1 MKKRLFAMLLSAL
14 LLANMSACHYVSQN
28 ELDKTIENTDTVEFN
43 SEKTTQTNDE
53 TVDCN
58 LEETTQ
64 PNDET
69 EPQEDDLA
77 NRFPNTEVVYTDV
90 FVKELKDK
98 LGCHLT
104 IKCGEDIK
112 SFLYP
117 RYYKFNIKQDPQKT
131 NVFHITTQEGYTEYS
146 TTVTLSKSYP
156 MVQFYYNFFD
166 SKNGYIMIFNMDLN
180 AKGLPKEFNEPLDAT
195 ELRCLLKTDDG
206 GKTWKAT
213 EYRNPPTVNAQEYV
227 TRAGFITSQ
236 IGFFSTDYY
245 DVTGC
250 RKDFSERMF
259 WTLDGGETWVRMSDA
274 CKLSFPDVL
283 GALDQDG
290 QAYGTEFS
298 DLTKIGNIYVMTVK
312 VCHDNT
318 YRFDGEND
326 LYIQYCS
333 TDLKKWELI
342 GKNEPIYVGNVD
354 NLKQLTGVADYTDD
368 EEGVFYN
375 FINEDV
381 GYFFVFRRYS
391 SPKFKLLLK
400 TEDGGSSWAIQG
412 FDCEL
417 DAFWRER
424 IICAKMV
431 NENVGLIAA
440 GHHADDCFS
449 RKTCITTDGGKT
461 WKQIV
466 LPPNDYYTKGDSGE
480 TVTYIACGEAY
491 DLLYESG
498 KYVLCLRQRQDG
510 DFVYFQYTSTDLQNW
525 TLVK

>member
-14 LLANMSACHYVSQN
+14 LLANVSACHYVSQN

-53 TVDCN
+53 T
-58 LEETTQ
+58 
-64 PNDET
+64 
-69 EPQEDDLA
+69 EPQEDDFT
-77 NRFPNTEVVYTDV
+77 NRFPSTEVVYTDV
-90 FVKELKDK
+90 SVKELKDK

-104 IKCGEDIK
+104 TKCGKDREL
-112 SFLYP
+112 FLSP
-117 RYYKFNIKQDPQKT
+117 RYYRFDVKQDPQKT
-131 NVFHITTQEGYTEYS
+131 NVFHITTQAGYTEYS

-180 AKGLPKEFNEPLDAT
+180 AKGVPKDFNEPLDAT

-227 TRAGFITSQ
+227 TTAGFITSQ
-236 IGFFSTDYY
+236 IGFFSTDYSDYY
-245 DVTGC
+245 DGNGC
-250 RKDFSERMF
+250 RKDFSERTF

-274 CKLSFPDVL
+274 CKLSFPDIF
-283 GALDQDG
+283 GSLDQDG

-298 DLTKIGNIYVMTVK
+298 DLTKSGNIYVMTVK

-318 YRFDGEND
+318 YRFDGEKD

-354 NLKQLTGVADYTDD
+354 NLKQLAGLKDHIEDLYS
-368 EEGVFYN
+368 FYN
-375 FINEDV
+375 FINEDI
-381 GYFFVFRRYS
+381 GYFFIFYDYPSTRL
-391 SPKFKLLLK
+391 KMLLK
-400 TEDGGSSWAIQG
+400 TEDGGISWAIQG
-412 FDCEL
+412 FDCGL
-417 DAFWRER
+417 DTSWKEYV
-424 IICAKMV
+424 ICAKMV
-431 NENVGLIAA
+431 DESVGLIATR
-440 GHHADDCFS
+440 HYADDYSKRIFV
-449 RKTCITTDGGKT
+449 TADGGLT
-461 WKQIV
+461 WSSVYIQ
-466 LPPNDYYTKGDSGE
+466 LPWSETHLALGGE
-480 TVTYIACGEAY
+480 EVY

-498 KYVLCLRQRQDG
+498 KYVLYLRQRQDG
-510 DFVYFQYTSTDLQNW
+510 DFVYFQYASTDLQNW